1 MSICAIENSFA
12 KPPKFFT
19 PKIPI
24 LCSQKTITKVVI
36 QEYSRHLKQ
45 MRHRNQGNSG
55 KSTDPHSRCNAPR
68 PTFVCVFQTE
78 REGESIEGVDAA
90 LCTVDR
96 DSQARSKEMVYR
108 TMNFLGYAAGIR
120 DRRGD

>member
-24 LCSQKTITKVVI
+24 LCSQKTIKRWWYKSTQDTSNKWDIEIKEI
-36 QEYSRHLKQ
+36 QEKVQIPILDATPLAQHL
-45 MRHRNQGNSG
+45 
-55 KSTDPHSRCNAPR
+55 
-68 PTFVCVFQTE
+68 CVLQTE

-90 LCTVDR
+90 LW
-96 DSQARSKEMVYR
+96 
-108 TMNFLGYAAGIR
+108 L
-120 DRRGD
+120 